1 MTPPGIPCIINSMR
15 ALTVLYGGRLAPEA
29 FEPVNAGEGK
39 GKSALILALEKARR
53 FPGTEMTAFLGLE
66 GIDYPG
72 VPPESGPFS
81 MFRAPGWTKKSLL
94 ERLSVLSAGFDLTFF
109 AWADCPLLDPAL
121 ASALAERHLRYAAE
135 YSYADGW
142 PYGFAPEL
150 LAPGTAGVLFKILG
164 GGNGPVERDC
174 LFSVIQKDINAFD
187 IETEISPVDLRSR
200 RLSFTADSRRNFL
213 LLTGFMAAGLKAAQE
228 AAGYIETKPELQRT
242 LPAYFNIQ
250 VSGACP
256 QACSLCPWPRFGGNV
271 PVTEH
276 RSFMGKGQFRELL
289 DRIAAFA
296 GDAVI
301 GLSLWGE
308 LSLHPDKLDLIR
320 AVLSRPSL
328 CLVVETSGIGWK
340 QEELELL
347 ASEAAAAPGRENP
360 GLQAPLSW
368 IVSLDAFDPGRYKE
382 ARGPGFTEAAGCARR
397 LISLFPGS
405 AYVQAVRV
413 KGFEDDLERFYRSW
427 KEAVPGKGQPPVII
441 QKYDDFCG
449 ALPRLQ
455 ASDLSPVKRQ
465 PCWHLLRD
473 MAVLLDGSV
482 PFCREDLGSLQAKGP
497 FLGNVFTASL
507 EAIWKA
513 GESLYLE
520 QGRGNYPGICAVC
533 DEYYTYNF

>member
-1 MTPPGIPCIINSMR
+1 MK

-29 FEPVNAGEGK
+29 FEPINAGEGV
-39 GKSALILALEKARR
+39 GKSALVLTLDRARR
-53 FPGTEMTAFLGLE
+53 FPGTEKTVFLGLE
-66 GIDYPG
+66 GVDYPG
-72 VPPESGPFS
+72 LPPESGAFS
-81 MFRAPGWTKKSLL
+81 LARMGGWTKKTLL
-94 ERLSVLSAGFDLTFF
+94 EQLSVLSAGFDLTFF
-109 AWADCPLLDPAL
+109 AWADCPLLDPVL
-121 ASALAERHLRYAAE
+121 ASALTERHLRYVAE

-164 GGNGPVERDC
+164 NDDGSVERDC

-187 IETEISPVDLRSR
+187 IETEISPVDLRLR
-200 RLSFTADSRRNFL
+200 RLSFTADSRRNFFL
-213 LLTGFMAAGLKAAQE
+213 LKGFMDAGLKAASE
-228 AAGYIETKPELQRT
+228 AADYIEKRPELLRG

-256 QACSLCPWPRFGGNV
+256 QACSLCPWPRFGGEV
-271 PVTEH
+271 PVTE
-276 RSFMGKGQFRELL
+276 RRDCMDQGKFGELL
-289 DRIAAFA
+289 DRISSFA

-308 LSLHPDKLDLIR
+308 LSLHPHKLDLIR
-320 AVLSRPSL
+320 MVLSRPSL
-328 CLVVETSGIGWK
+328 ALVVETSGIGWK

-347 ASEAAAAPGRENP
+347 AVETAAAPARKNP
-360 GLQAPLSW
+360 ILPGTPLSW

-382 ARGPGFTEAAGCARR
+382 ARGPGFVEATDCARR
-397 LISLFPGS
+397 LVSLFPGH

-413 KGFEDDLERFYRSW
+413 KGFEDDIEQFYRSW
-427 KEAVPGKGQPPVII
+427 KEAAPGKGQSHIII

-449 ALPRLQ
+449 TLPRLQ

-473 MAVLLDGSV
+473 MVILLDGSV
-482 PFCREDLGSLQAKGP
+482 PCCREDLGSLQRRGDKP
-497 FLGNVFTASL
+497 LLGNVFTASL
-507 EAIWKA
+507 EEIWKE
-513 GESLYLE
+513 GEDLYLE
-520 QGRGNYPGICAVC
+520 QGGGNYSGICAAC

>member
-1 MTPPGIPCIINSMR
+1 MR

-29 FEPVNAGEGK
+29 FEPVNAGEEEGK
-39 GKSALILALEKARR
+39 NALVLALEKARR
-53 FPGTEMTAFLGLE
+53 FPGTEKTVLLGLE
-66 GIDYPG
+66 GAVYPG
-72 VPPESGPFS
+72 LPPESGAFS
-81 MFRAPGWTKKSLL
+81 VVREPGWTKKSLL
-94 ERLSVLSAGFDLTFF
+94 ERLSLLSAGFDLTFF
-109 AWADCPLLDPAL
+109 AWADCPLLDPGL

-164 GGNGPVERDC
+164 DDNGPVERDC

-187 IETEISPVDLRSR
+187 IETEISPVDLRLR
-200 RLSFTADSRRNFL
+200 RLSFTADSRRNFFL
-213 LLTGFMAAGLKAAQE
+213 LRGFMAAGLKAASE
-228 AAGYIETKPELQRT
+228 AADYIEKRPELQRT

-250 VSGACP
+250 VSAPCP
-256 QACSLCPWPRFGGNV
+256 QACSLCPWPRFGGDV
-271 PVTEH
+271 PVTE
-276 RSFMGKGQFRELL
+276 RRGFMDKGKFSELL
-289 DRIAAFA
+289 DRIAAFT

-328 CLVVETSGIGWK
+328 ALVIETSGIGWK
-340 QEELELL
+340 QEDLELL
-347 ASEAAAAPGRENP
+347 AAEAASAPARKSPVLKG
-360 GLQAPLSW
+360 PLSW
-368 IVSLDAFDPGRYKE
+368 IVSLDAFDAGRYKE
-382 ARGPGFTEAAGCARR
+382 ARGPGFTEAVDCARR
-397 LISLFPGS
+397 LIGLFPGS

-413 KGFEDDLERFYRSW
+413 KGFEDDIEQFYRSW
-427 KEAVPGKGQPPVII
+427 KEAVPAKGQSHIII

-473 MAVLLDGSV
+473 MVILLDGSV

-497 FLGNVFTASL
+497 FRGNVFTSSL
-507 EAIWKA
+507 EEIWKA
-513 GESLYLE
+513 GESLCLE
-520 QGRGNYPGICAVC
+520 QLRGNYPGICAVC

>member
-1 MTPPGIPCIINSMR
+1 MR

-29 FEPVNAGEGK
+29 FEPVNAGEGE
-39 GKSALILALEKARR
+39 GKSAFVLALEKARR

-66 GIDYPG
+66 GADYPG
-72 VPPESGPFS
+72 LPSESEAFS
-81 MFRAPGWTKKSLL
+81 IVRSREWTKKSLL
-94 ERLSVLSAGFDLTFF
+94 ERLSLLSAGFDLTFF

-150 LAPGTAGVLFKILG
+150 LAPGTGGVLFKILG
-164 GGNGPVERDC
+164 DDDGPVERDC

-187 IETEISPVDLRSR
+187 IETEISPVDLRLK

-213 LLTGFMAAGLKAAQE
+213 LLKGFMAAGLKAASE
-228 AAGYIETKPELQRT
+228 AAEYIEKLPELQRT

-271 PVTEH
+271 PVTE
-276 RSFMGKGQFRELL
+276 RRGVMDKGKFGELL

-320 AVLSRPSL
+320 MVLSRPSL
-328 CLVVETSGIGWK
+328 ALVIETSGIGW
-340 QEELELL
+340 QPEELEIL
-347 ASEAAAAPGRENP
+347 AAEAAEAPARGNP
-360 GLQAPLSW
+360 ALPGPLSW
-368 IVSLDAFDPGRYKE
+368 ILSLDAFGAGRYKE
-382 ARGPGFTEAAGCARR
+382 ARGPGFTEATDRARR
-397 LISLFPGS
+397 LISLFPGR

-413 KGFEDDLERFYRSW
+413 KGFEDDIEQFYRSW
-427 KEAVPGKGQPPVII
+427 KEAVPGKGQSHIII

-449 ALPRLQ
+449 TLPHLQ

-473 MAVLLDGSV
+473 MVILLDGSV
-482 PFCREDLGSLQAKGP
+482 PCCREDLGSLQGKGSC
-497 FLGNVFTASL
+497 LGNVFTSSL

-520 QGRGNYPGICAVC
+520 HRGGNYPGICAVC